1 VPVINPDATAI
12 LIWLQ
17 EGFTPTDSDFSSA
30 QTWTLEE
37 AVNQA
42 YEAAKDHDKRPWI
55 KSDDR
60 ILDQNQIGQIKSGL
74 RAMGL
79 HRAKRS

>member
-12 LIWLQ
+12 LIWLK
-17 EGFTPTDSDFSSA
+17 EGLTPTESDFQKA

-42 YEAAKDHDKRPWI
+42 YEVVKDRDKRPWI
-55 KSDDR
+55 KSDGR
-60 ILDQNQIGQIKSGL
+60 ILDQSQIEQIKSGL

-79 HRAKRS
+79 FRAKGT

>member
-1 VPVINPDATAI
+1 M
-12 LIWLQ
+12 Q
-17 EGFTPTDSDFSSA
+17 EGVTPSDSDFSKAHS
-30 QTWTLEE
+30 WTLEE

-55 KSDDR
+55 KSDCR
-60 ILDQNQIGQIKSGL
+60 ILDQSQIEQIKLGL

-79 HRAKRS
+79 FRA